1 MPASRASSDVL
12 GFSMPNNSH
21 HANFSSRH
29 FIRMARNDA
38 LDSDLYHANMARKS
52 AKSKGIGP
60 EQPNWFLPEWM
71 KVKRVTQAKLA
82 RACDWTNS
90 TMHGIY
96 HGRTE
101 YYREIVNLLASKLNI
116 EPHELLMHPDRAMA
130 IRRFEQSVKA
140 EAIKLVHNADETV
153 ERTGTDN

>member
-1 MPASRASSDVL
+1 
-12 GFSMPNNSH
+12 
-21 HANFSSRH
+21 
-29 FIRMARNDA
+29 MARNDA